1 MSFTLSIDSTARA
14 LHLALTGASGNLI
27 AYKAEESERVVESLS
42 SLLSDLLM
50 SAKIS
55 FDEIEQILVCVGP
68 GSFTGIRSAIASAL
82 GVKLGTN
89 CSLRGV
95 STHLARSVDKFAKDK
110 LLVPYLML
118 NKEEACYVLITC
130 GADSLPKTI
139 SDFYL
144 IKIDELEQDI
154 ATEIANSGLRADNL
168 KLFSIDL
175 ECIDK
180 PAQLLS
186 KAIILEDLD
195 LGQHFQKDELLPLYV
210 KGVNA
215 RTIADRSAGLA

>member
-1 MSFTLSIDSTARA
+1 MSFSLSIESTARA
-14 LHLALTGASGNLI
+14 LHLALTDASGNLI
-27 AYKAEESERVVESLS
+27 AYKSEDHDRVVESLS
-42 SLLSDLLM
+42 CLLSDLLQG
-50 SAKIS
+50 AKIS
-55 FDEIEQILVCVGP
+55 FDEIRQILICLGP

-82 GVKLGTN
+82 GIKLGIN

-118 NKEEACYVLITC
+118 NKEEACYVLIAC
-130 GADSLPKTI
+130 GEDSLPKTI

-144 IKIDELEQDI
+144 S
-154 ATEIANSGLRADNL
+154 ARADLEADIDRQISSLGISLEN
-168 KLFSIDL
+168 KEIFSIEL
-175 ECIDK
+175 ATVEK
-180 PAQLLS
+180 PAYLLS
-186 KAIILEDLD
+186 KAQIMEDLD

-215 RTIADRSAGLA
+215 KTIADRSTGPS